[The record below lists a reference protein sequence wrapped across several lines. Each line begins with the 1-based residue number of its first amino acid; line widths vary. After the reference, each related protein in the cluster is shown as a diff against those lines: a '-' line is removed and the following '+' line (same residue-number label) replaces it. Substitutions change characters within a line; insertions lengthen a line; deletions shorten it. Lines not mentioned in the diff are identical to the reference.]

1 MESTRKPRRRIQRR
15 RRVYYIAIAV
25 LTVLIAVTLLVVIPE
40 AERRTAQA
48 REIEK
53 AKQQKLEE
61 LRALELKLDTMQ
73 GKIQY
78 TESEEYLLRYAREY
92 LGYML
97 PGDIRIDVEN
107 PNAPIPTA
115 QLPLVTA
122 KPTAIPTDSPDSSSE
137 PSPTP

>member
-1 MESTRKPRRRIQRR
+1 ML
-15 RRVYYIAIAV
+15 A
-25 LTVLIAVTLLVVIPE
+25 VLIAVTLFIVIPE

-48 REIEK
+48 NEIEK

-122 KPTAIPTDSPDSSSE
+122 KPTAAPTGSPDASSD
-137 PSPTP
+137 PNPTP

>member
-1 MESTRKPRRRIQRR
+1 MESTRKPRR

-25 LTVLIAVTLLVVIPE
+25 LAVLIAVTLLVVIPE

>member
-1 MESTRKPRRRIQRR
+1 MESTKKPRRRILRR
-15 RRVYYIAIAV
+15 RRIYYIAIAV
-25 LTVLIAVTLLVVIPE
+25 LAVLIAVTLFIVIPE

-48 REIEK
+48 NEIEK

-122 KPTAIPTDSPDSSSE
+122 KPTVAPTCSPDASPE
-137 PSPTP
+137 PTPTP

>member
-1 MESTRKPRRRIQRR
+1 MESTKKTRKRIHRRRRI
-15 RRVYYIAIAV
+15 YYIAIA
-25 LTVLIAVTLLVVIPE
+25 LLAVLIAVTLCIVIPE

-48 REIEK
+48 NEIEK

-61 LRALELKLDTMQ
+61 LRALELKLDTMH

-115 QLPLVTA
+115 QLPLVTSN
-122 KPTAIPTDSPDSSSE
+122 PTAIPTDSPDSSSE

>member
-1 MESTRKPRRRIQRR
+1 MESAKRTHKRIHRKRRI
-15 RRVYYIAIAV
+15 YYMAIAV
-25 LTVLIAVTLLVVIPE
+25 LAVLIVVTLCIVIPE
-40 AERRTAQA
+40 TERRTAQA
-48 REIEK
+48 NEIEK

-78 TESEEYLLRYAREY
+78 TDSEEYLLRYAREY

-107 PNAPIPTA
+107 PNAPVPTA
-115 QLPLVTA
+115 QLPLITA
-122 KPTAIPTDSPDSSSE
+122 KPTAIPTNSPDISSE

>member
-1 MESTRKPRRRIQRR
+1 MESTKKPRSRILRRRRI
-15 RRVYYIAIAV
+15 YYIAIAV
-25 LTVLIAVTLLVVIPE
+25 LAVLIAVTLFIVIPE
-40 AERRTAQA
+40 AERRIAQA
-48 REIEK
+48 NEIEK

-122 KPTAIPTDSPDSSSE
+122 KPTVAPTGSPDASSE

>member
-1 MESTRKPRRRIQRR
+1 MESTNKTRKRIHRR
-15 RRVYYIAIAV
+15 RRSYYIAIAV
-25 LTVLIAVTLLVVIPE
+25 LAVLIAVTLCIVIPE

-48 REIEK
+48 NEIEK

-78 TESEEYLLRYAREY
+78 TESEEHLLRYAREY

-115 QLPLVTA
+115 QLPLVTS
-122 KPTAIPTDSPDSSSE
+122 KPTAVPTDSPDSSSE

>member
-1 MESTRKPRRRIQRR
+1 MESTKKTRKRILRKRRI
-15 RRVYYIAIAV
+15 YYIAIAV
-25 LTVLIAVTLLVVIPE
+25 LAVLIAVTLFIVIPE

-48 REIEK
+48 NEIEK

-122 KPTAIPTDSPDSSSE
+122 KPTVAPTGSPDASSE
-137 PSPTP
+137 PTPTP

>member
-1 MESTRKPRRRIQRR
+1 MESTKKPRIRILRR

-25 LTVLIAVTLLVVIPE
+25 LAMLIVVTLFIVIPE
-40 AERRTAQA
+40 AEKRTAQA
-48 REIEK
+48 KEIEK

-122 KPTAIPTDSPDSSSE
+122 KPTVAPTGTPDASAS

>member
-1 MESTRKPRRRIQRR
+1 MESTKKTRKRIHRRRRI
-15 RRVYYIAIAV
+15 YYIAIAV
-25 LTVLIAVTLLVVIPE
+25 LAVLIAVTLFVVIPE

-48 REIEK
+48 NEIEK

-122 KPTAIPTDSPDSSSE
+122 KPTAAPTGSPDASSD
-137 PSPTP
+137 PNPTP

>member
-1 MESTRKPRRRIQRR
+1 MESTKKPRSRILRRRRI
-15 RRVYYIAIAV
+15 YYIAIAV
-25 LTVLIAVTLLVVIPE
+25 LAVLIAVTLFIVIPE
-40 AERRTAQA
+40 AERRIAQA
-48 REIEK
+48 NEIEK

-122 KPTAIPTDSPDSSSE
+122 KPTVAPTSSPDVSSD
-137 PSPTP
+137 PTPTP

>member
-1 MESTRKPRRRIQRR
+1 MESTKKTRKRIHRRRRI
-15 RRVYYIAIAV
+15 YYIAIAV
-25 LTVLIAVTLLVVIPE
+25 LAVLIAVTLFIVIPE

-48 REIEK
+48 NEIEK

-122 KPTAIPTDSPDSSSE
+122 KPTAAPTGSPDASSD
-137 PSPTP
+137 PNPTP

>member
-61 LRALELKLDTMQ
+61 LRTLELKLDTMQ

>member
-1 MESTRKPRRRIQRR
+1 MESTKKTRKRILRRRRI
-15 RRVYYIAIAV
+15 YYIAIAV
-25 LTVLIAVTLLVVIPE
+25 LAVLIAVTLFIVIPE

-48 REIEK
+48 NEIEK

-122 KPTAIPTDSPDSSSE
+122 KPTAAPTSSPDASSG
-137 PSPTP
+137 PTPTP